1 MVKSKIMLQ
10 ALKMDAL
17 NLNDNLVRMISVID
31 GSPRGY
37 DFAITVERFENTR
50 QCPEIIPPYQRDKLS
65 ADSFPAREGSHVGIS
80 KVFSI
85 HKPRPMLHNFPPL
98 PPN

>member
-1 MVKSKIMLQ
+1 M
-10 ALKMDAL
+10 
-17 NLNDNLVRMISVID
+17 
-31 GSPRGY
+31 
-37 DFAITVERFENTR
+37 
-50 QCPEIIPPYQRDKLS
+50 S

-98 PPN
+98 PPNYDGTILIEMPGRNVDIAALSRLAGSLGARGNAGAGPVSSAAHHLPARIYGIFGGKKISFF